1 MVKPIRPYRLFEKLT
16 ECYTAQVPIPK
27 HHGVGI
33 SLLETFC
40 LISAMRTVKAKTV
53 LEIGTFRG
61 VTALTLAMNLPT
73 GGHLWTVDLPPG
85 AELPEGEL
93 DRAAAASRPE
103 TPIFLG
109 TEWEPRIT
117 RVLADSRTWEPHLDF
132 DFVFIDGEHD
142 AKTVKSDTN
151 LAFDSLPEA
160 VFWHD
165 YSNPQHP
172 EVTLFLDRLHSE
184 LFHVGSE
191 LFHVGDTHLAGWFRQ

>member
-1 MVKPIRPYRLFEKLT
+1 
-16 ECYTAQVPIPK
+16 
-27 HHGVGI
+27 
-33 SLLETFC
+33 
-40 LISAMRTVKAKTV
+40 MRTVKAKTV

-142 AKTVKSDTN
+142 TRTVKSDTN
-151 LAFDSLPEA
+151 LAFDSLPKA

-172 EVTLFLDRLHSE
+172 EVTRFLDDLDAE
-184 LFHVGSE
+184 LFHI
-191 LFHVGDTHLAGWFRQ
+191 GDTHLAGWLRPGQ